1 MPSQFAVHQSIKAID
16 FPASGESYQFH
27 FARVSRLK
35 PDGRSGR
42 NAQPKPSRLLAVKV
56 ECAVRFE
63 KMEVAAD
70 LNGAVAPISDNDL
83 SHFEAKIGLMRLTV
97 SRQSDLSRD
106 HRIGW

>member
-16 FPASGESYQFH
+16 FPASGKSYQFH

-56 ECAVRFE
+56 ERGIRFE

-70 LNGAVAPISDNDL
+70 LNRAVAAIGDNNL
-83 SHFEAKIGLMRLTV
+83 PHFEAKIGLMRLTV
-97 SRQSDLSRD
+97 SQSDLSRD

>member
-1 MPSQFAVHQSIKAID
+1 MPSQFAVHQPVEAID
-16 FPASGESYQFH
+16 FPASGESYQFD

-56 ECAVRFE
+56 ERAIRLE

-70 LNGAVAPISDNDL
+70 LNGAVA
-83 SHFEAKIGLMRLTV
+83 AIG
-97 SRQSDLSRD
+97 RQQSFSLRGQ
-106 HRIGW
+106 HWFHEVYREPPV

>member
-1 MPSQFAVHQSIKAID
+1 MPSQFAVHQPIQAID

-42 NAQPKPSRLLAVKV
+42 NAQPKPSRLLAVEV
-56 ECAVRFE
+56 ERAIRFE

-70 LNGAVAPISDNDL
+70 LNGAVASIGDDNL
-83 SHFEAKIGLMRLTV
+83 PHFEANVSLMGLTV
-97 SRQSDLSRD
+97 SRQSDFSRD

>member
-1 MPSQFAVHQSIKAID
+1 MPSQFAVHQPVKAID
-16 FPASGESYQFH
+16 LAASGESYQFH
-27 FARVSRLK
+27 FARISRLK

-56 ECAVRFE
+56 ERAIRLE

-70 LNGAVAPISDNDL
+70 LNGAVAAIGNNNLP
-83 SHFEAKIGLMRLTV
+83 HFEANIGFMGLTV